1 MKQEIH
7 LFSGSSHPELALE
20 IARELKIG
28 LRELEL
34 SRFACGEVY
43 ARPKETV
50 RGNDVFVLQTATNRV
65 NEDLME
71 LFIILDS
78 LKRSFANRVHVVMP
92 FYAYSRQ
99 DRVSQP
105 REPISAKLVA
115 DLLSTAGAD
124 HVITMNLHSGQEQ
137 GFFDYPVDNLNSRK
151 LFVELFKR
159 KKIADLVVVS
169 PDAGGAKEAKKMAD
183 EIGGGRVAFIHKY
196 RKAHNISEALDV
208 VGDVNGATCVIYD
221 DMIDTGGSVCNAKEA
236 LLKAG
241 AKSEVYL
248 AATHAVFSDS
258 APRKLQEAGFKEVI
272 VTDTVPIPAAKRFQG
287 LTIIPIAPLL
297 AKIIRNVQADRS
309 LTSLY

>member
-7 LFSGSSHPELALE
+7 FFSGSSHPELALA
-20 IARELKIG
+20 IARELKIE
-28 LRELEL
+28 LRGLEL

-159 KKIADLVVVS
+159 KKIKDLVVVS

-196 RKAHNISEALDV
+196 RTAHNISEALDV
-208 VGDVNGATCVIYD
+208 VGDVSGATCVIYD
-221 DMIDTGGSVCNAKEA
+221 DMIDTGGSVCNAKEF

-241 AKSEVYL
+241 AKPDVYL

-258 APRKLQEAGFKEVI
+258 AARKLEEARFKEVI
-272 VTDTVPIPAAKRFQG
+272 VTDTLPIPASKRFQG